1 MSDSYSKA
9 LGEEMI
15 ANMTYNEE
23 NSEEVDKAKVER
35 HMKFESME
43 TDDPI
48 ELPPLNP
55 DGSLRDADETETPE
69 SAKDF
74 VDGQASRVKG
84 LKPEDE

>member
-1 MSDSYSKA
+1 
-9 LGEEMI
+9 
-15 ANMTYNEE
+15 
-23 NSEEVDKAKVER
+23 
-35 HMKFESME
+35 MKYESME

-74 VDGQASRVKG
+74 VDGQAKRIKG